1 MVDRITLRLDL
12 VWRWRLWW
20 CGLCAIGEEGERE
33 AAADSDVDSPAADM
47 QRAASLLLLLL
58 LSLGCES
65 SDSCD
70 RNSLRVRMIPLL
82 DKEDVLFL

>member
-12 VWRWRLWW
+12 IWRWLWW
-20 CGLCAIGEEGERE
+20 CGLCDIGEEGERE

-47 QRAASLLLLLL
+47 QRAASLL